1 MLSIR
6 IVKSNVASVGSSS
19 ERNMESHDFIAIHIG
34 YTPTCLYFYLHLN
47 TAYGAHYVYLT
58 IFIRHTID
66 SFKIYLRKN
75 RKDEDRKI
83 DDFKVSSIS
92 QILEFCDRK

>member
-1 MLSIR
+1 MLPIR

-47 TAYGAHYVYLT
+47 TAYGAQYFYLT
-58 IFIRHTID
+58 IFIPDTID
-66 SFKIYLRKN
+66 SFKKYLRKN